1 MVQEGRDRWAVEKEG
16 LEEPRRALVVRSST
30 LVMLPSARRAEL
42 SRQYRYF
49 DNSYLSRRAF
59 EVDAIGD
66 PVGLGGVGVGEGPY
80 HHYPH
85 RVGRSHFGKEGSFLS
100 RTTVGLTTFDEDPP
114 DEGLDDFEG
123 DRARN
128 FGRVN
133 DEYVSSSRGQHAEY
147 HRHPRPHDSPDESQ
161 ISDYSDEES
170 LLESVRSGDS
180 YPSTAKSYEA
190 GIRYSSSPAAHIWQ
204 ILQRMDEVVLEVKVM
219 PNTLW
224 SAPSAVLVLF

>member
-1 MVQEGRDRWAVEKEG
+1 MVQGSRDQWVIEEEG
-16 LEEPRRALVVRSST
+16 LEELRTALVARSST
-30 LVMLPSARRAEL
+30 LAMLPSARRAEL

-66 PVGLGGVGVGEGPY
+66 PVGLSGVGVGEGPY

-85 RVGRSHFGKEGSFLS
+85 RVGRSHLGKEGSFLS
-100 RTTVGLTTFDEDPP
+100 RTTVGLTTFDEDQP

-128 FGRVN
+128 FGRIN
-133 DEYVSSSRGQHAEY
+133 DEYVSSRGQHADY
-147 HRHPRPHDSPDESQ
+147 HRHTRPHDSPDESQ
-161 ISDYSDEES
+161 ISDYSDEDS

-180 YPSTAKSYEA
+180 YPSTAKSYET

-219 PNTLW
+219 PISLW
-224 SAPSAVLVLF
+224 SAVSAILVLF